1 VLNDIRCVEHET
13 PPMPFSKGWNKRT
26 VEDALS
32 AGDAHDQTNC
42 SEGTNNTPPARKR
55 VTVADL
61 CAVSDTGDV
70 ALYKSIDLTGAS
82 SSARGG
88 ASSTIL
94 ASDSTGCSTMPTETV
109 TVR

>member
-1 VLNDIRCVEHET
+1 
-13 PPMPFSKGWNKRT
+13 MPFTKGWNKRT

-32 AGDAHDQTNC
+32 AGDAHDQINC

-61 CAVSDTGDV
+61 CDLSDTGAV
-70 ALYKSIDLTGAS
+70 APYKSIDLTGSS

-94 ASDSTGCSTMPTETV
+94 ASDSTGCTTIPTETGN
-109 TVR
+109 VR